1 MEAGNPSRTMA
12 ELDLDSFIESSR
24 ALDFD
29 DDGESSSDD
38 PQAFAVSHRTVDEI
52 LLLNDSS
59 SSVGSP
65 SPPSS
70 PASSSATTAWP
81 RSSSSHSFSQPQQL
95 RFHSDNNN
103 SDSNAS
109 TNFASPGHRLPHS
122 LSLDSKSTN
131 SAITTSAS
139 NTDKLPEF
147 CLSRALT
154 TTPLL
159 PPLFSAV
166 RSNAKPGAAL
176 AAAAAASRSIPTPHA
191 AAIKSSRTSA
201 AACLSRSSTLSA
213 VADDSGLA
221 FDTAD
226 RVSDDVGREVEKD
239 VGRGVNWVQEESLG
253 ASADSLLCKETACTD
268 STASSLPI
276 THEQRTDGLGEVSST
291 SYAIIHFD
299 SPAQIGND
307 LDFLATSDIVLG
319 SEGKHL
325 PYSSV
330 DVEVYDED
338 SQLIHA
344 DATDEKEMIS
354 LVDLEVGNIEDE
366 ILKKEGITDVDNAI
380 SQSRDELYDSC
391 SEEEVAHIV
400 KDIAFRSEGKTSSGE
415 TWKKQQ
421 PSLKPLEL
429 AEEREKRQAFTGI
442 HLEEGAAA
450 QPMRLEGVRRG
461 SVLLGYFDV
470 NANNAITRTISS
482 QAFRREHGFPQ
493 ALAVHINYIAVG
505 MSKGVI
511 ILTPSKYHPYHPDN
525 MDTKV

>member
-1 MEAGNPSRTMA
+1 ME
-12 ELDLDSFIESSR
+12 ELDLDSFIESHR

-29 DDGESSSDD
+29 DDGEGCDD
-38 PQAFAVSHRTVDEI
+38 DSQAFAVSHRTVDEI

-70 PASSSATTAWP
+70 PASSSATTDWR
-81 RSSSSHSFSQPQQL
+81 RSSSSNSFSQPQHL
-95 RFHSDNNN
+95 YRHSDNNN
-103 SDSNAS
+103 SDCNAS
-109 TNFASPGHRLPHS
+109 TNFASPAQILPHS
-122 LSLDSKSTN
+122 LSLDSKSN
-131 SAITTSAS
+131 KSAITTSAS
-139 NTDKLPEF
+139 NIDKLPESS
-147 CLSRALT
+147 LSRALT
-154 TTPLL
+154 ATPLL

-176 AAAAAASRSIPTPHA
+176 AAAAAASRSIPTPRA

-201 AACLSRSSTLSA
+201 VACLSRSSSLSA

-226 RVSDDVGREVEKD
+226 GVSDDVGRGVEKD
-239 VGRGVNWVQEESLG
+239 VGGGVYWVQEESLG
-253 ASADSLLCKETACTD
+253 ASADSLLCRETAYTD
-268 STASSLPI
+268 ATTSSFPI
-276 THEQRTDGLGEVSST
+276 THEQRTDSLGEVSST
-291 SYAIIHFD
+291 SYETIHFD
-299 SPAQIGND
+299 SLAQIGND

-325 PYSSV
+325 PCSSV
-330 DVEVYDED
+330 DVEVYNVD

-354 LVDLEVGNIEDE
+354 LSDLDVGYIEDE
-366 ILKKEGITDVDNAI
+366 ILKTGGITDVDNAI
-380 SQSRDELYDSC
+380 SQSRDEQYDSC
-391 SEEEVAHIV
+391 SQERVAHIV
-400 KDIAFRSEGKTSSGE
+400 EDIAFRSEGKTSSGE
-415 TWKKQQ
+415 TWEKQQ

-461 SVLLGYFDV
+461 SMLLGYFDV
-470 NANNAITRTISS
+470 NADNAITRTISS